1 MRDTYQILEGLTGED
16 FVAFPEEGCEEGAP
30 TTKELPKAEVGEE
43 DISSNEVQPMSAEG
57 GV

>member
-1 MRDTYQILEGLTGED
+1 M
-16 FVAFPEEGCEEGAP
+16 AFPEEGCEEGAP